1 MPELADLVM
10 SGEEIL
16 KLPKFTLNLSGI
28 LLCQAL
34 QLCHGQNYFIR
45 SVTVRHG
52 PSFLFFLGASSLAM
66 SSPWSFSFLILLDF
80 EPLSSS
86 SRGEFISASETGSSS
101 GGHIITSELSR
112 ICWIIWICRDG
123 CLLTIQ
129 FKTHAS

>member
-45 SVTVRHG
+45 SVTVR
-52 PSFLFFLGASSLAM
+52 PF
-66 SSPWSFSFLILLDF
+66 SFSWELLLWRCLRLGLS
-80 EPLSSS
+80 LSSS
-86 SRGEFISASETGSSS
+86 FWTSNLSHLQAEESLSQQVRLDLPQVGTSSLQNCPESAG
-101 GGHIITSELSR
+101 
-112 ICWIIWICRDG
+112 
-123 CLLTIQ
+123 
-129 FKTHAS
+129 